1 MKKIQR
7 QNVSEAVYSAVKQVL
22 LTNKYS
28 PGERIGI
35 EELCQELEVSRTP
48 VFEALNRLKAEGM
61 VEIIPRKGV
70 YLVSFSVEKAKELYI
85 VREALEGMATKLA
98 AEKLTPRY
106 ANLLKASLD
115 EQAACLQKDD
125 IKGYATATIDF
136 HNIILK
142 AADNDTLS
150 RNLGA
155 IYAQI
160 EALQARTDQYLEAV
174 KRGDQVAGD
183 FYDALRNM
191 RVVNTTI
198 NQEVRRETEKLV
210 YTDCRLPDSG
220 ADLLGRKVDAVNMRL
235 IGKGKK

>member
-1 MKKIQR
+1 MKKIR
-7 QNVSEAVYSAVKQVL
+7 RHNVSEAVYSAMKQVVL
-22 LTNKYS
+22 NNKYS

-35 EELCQELEVSRTP
+35 EELCQQLEVSRTP
-48 VFEALNRLKAEGM
+48 VFEALNRLKTEGM

-70 YLVSFSVEKAKELYI
+70 YLVSFSVEKAQEVYI

-115 EQAACLQKDD
+115 EQAACLQEED

-136 HNIILK
+136 HNIVLK

-160 EALQARTDQYLEAV
+160 EALRLRRLYLPRRLRASYAEHQRIYQALIERNLNSSEREARKHVESAIAEVLNILAEKPEAV
-174 KRGDQVAGD
+174 
-183 FYDALRNM
+183 
-191 RVVNTTI
+191 
-198 NQEVRRETEKLV
+198 ET
-210 YTDCRLPDSG
+210 
-220 ADLLGRKVDAVNMRL
+220 
-235 IGKGKK
+235 